1 MRWYSE
7 ICCRAPAPL
16 RVASLHFNLLL
27 KPCAAVT
34 AKHFTACLDVGN
46 TLALSRGQC
55 NANGSRFII
64 LFIMPDMNHALCA
77 VPPPKEL
84 VKSCEAALFLIHSC
98 VSFISVS
105 SSGCFLIL
113 RFTVIS
119 TELRRIS
126 YFTNKTKIKKRKEK
140 EQTAEPIMRGKL
152 DNQQTHRHANFIP
165 E

>member
-64 LFIMPDMNHALCA
+64 LFIIPDMNHALCA

-84 VKSCEAALFLIHSC
+84 VKSCEAALFLIH
-98 VSFISVS
+98 
-105 SSGCFLIL
+105 FLRLIYLCLFLRLFFNPQIYCHQHRAAKNIL
-113 RFTVIS
+113 F
-119 TELRRIS
+119 
-126 YFTNKTKIKKRKEK
+126 YK
-140 EQTAEPIMRGKL
+140 Q
-152 DNQQTHRHANFIP
+152 D
-165 E
+165 